1 MPKLQSSPFQKHHF
15 IFSLACGSFFVS
27 PAYAGKSWT
36 WRNRPRM
43 IQDHPRVC
51 GEKLLTPSRNQS
63 HLGSPPRM
71 RGKEDG
77 LTQRGQYLRITPAY
91 AGKSSRSAYTPYN
104 PAGSPLRMRGK
115 AQGLRRVRLL
125 HGITPAYAGKRGR
138 CCPDRLRCWDHPRVC
153 GEKRRPMHH
162 SHTLPGSPPRMRGKE
177 PVAKS
182 SITKLRITPAYAGK
196 SRENT
201 ADTSR

>member
-1 MPKLQSSPFQKHHF
+1 MQPGRVPKLQSSPFQKHHF

-27 PAYAGKSWT
+27 PAYAGKSYPPTFIVNIW
-36 WRNRPRM
+36 W
-43 IQDHPRVC
+43 DHPRVC

-71 RGKEDG
+71 RGKDARNKSAHNSAG
-77 LTQRGQYLRITPAY
+77 ITPAY
-91 AGKSSRSAYTPYN
+91 AGKS
-104 PAGSPLRMRGK
+104 
-115 AQGLRRVRLL
+115 
-125 HGITPAYAGKRGR
+125 GIWRTICAWQK
-138 CCPDRLRCWDHPRVC
+138 DHPRVC
-153 GEKRRPMHH
+153 GEKAPAAGHC
-162 SHTLPGSPPRMRGKE
+162 STDTGSPPRMRGKE